1 MLVAKTARGFQKS
14 FGFLSILQEQ
24 TCKKCFSATNKKFRD
39 KVYELRTYSINPKDI
54 KPFMELSKEWMHIRM
69 KHSKLIGY
77 WLSEIGGINDV
88 VHIWEYD
95 SLSHR
100 AKVRQAL
107 AGDPEWV
114 GNYFSKILPWMHRQE
129 NSLLKCLPG
138 TAILDPPSNGVYE
151 SQAFVSTKGRD
162 ETTTAIRNIHR
173 PSAMLLGSWYSI
185 LGYESIGFM
194 LWHHPD
200 VDNLVHSSE
209 TAAKD
214 SGVTVVHS
222 RLLLPT
228 PWSPM
233 K

>member
-1 MLVAKTARGFQKS
+1 MLSTTARGFRKA
-14 FGFLSILQEQ
+14 FGFLPALQQES
-24 TCKKCFSATNKKFRD
+24 CKKCFSTTNQKSTEKL
-39 KVYELRTYSINPKDI
+39 YELRTYCINPKDT
-54 KPFMELSKEWMHIRM
+54 KTFMELSNQWMHVRV

-107 AGDPEWV
+107 ASDPEWV

-138 TAILDPPSNGVYE
+138 TTVLDPPSNGVYE
-151 SQAFVSTKGRD
+151 SQAYVSTRNKE
-162 ETTTAIRNIHR
+162 ETATAIQNIQR
-173 PSAMLLGSWYSI
+173 PSATLLGSWYSI
-185 LGYESIGFM
+185 VGYESIGLM

-200 VDNLVHSSE
+200 VDSLVSSPTKMDKE
-209 TAAKD
+209 
-214 SGVTVVHS
+214 SGITVVHS